1 MLYFQNSLNA
11 GSTLKLRPD
20 LSEEV
25 QDSKTTW
32 ESTQAKYQIAACGD
46 SINFVAC
53 GNSINFSQQSGSDN
67 QKPISLGKRKAEICT
82 PNNKACNDAKKQKL
96 VDTNP
101 TSKIFASNPKQT
113 ITLRDINFND
123 SREYRYNLNK
133 NFPDYASKS
142 INELKHILEQPL
154 TSNQS
159 IGDLFLE
166 KLNKRIITV
175 LSKKPPEDKFDLD
188 DFFNFLNPVPTV
200 MSLWDISLSSDS
212 TIQTITELRQR
223 MPVLLFYYWLAYYIH
238 NSPTGNY
245 NVIEF
250 SKFVTNYIKPKTWK
264 DLKTLSLL
272 YGLKYIPAEKLQ
284 AAIWYLSL
292 GKEISDII
300 DNLLPIKSIN
310 NNSTLRCKHTLFN
323 IASLQGF
330 LDITNQSLSNEKRK
344 LFDEIKQE
352 YDHITG
358 NLPPVEAMHFDNT
371 DLQQEMPYTNGFILD
386 LAQNK
391 KYYG

>member
-11 GSTLKLRPD
+11 GSPLKLRPD

-32 ESTQAKYQIAACGD
+32 EPTQAKYQIVACGD
-46 SINFVAC
+46 
-53 GNSINFSQQSGSDN
+53 SINFSQQSGSDN

-82 PNNKACNDAKKQKL
+82 PNNEACNDAKKQKL

-113 ITLRDINFND
+113 ITLSDINFYD
-123 SREYRYNLNK
+123 SRKYRYNLNK

-142 INELKHILEQPL
+142 INELKLIIEQPS

-159 IGDLFLE
+159 IGELFLE
-166 KLNKRIITV
+166 KLNERIITV
-175 LSKKPPEDKFDLD
+175 LSTKPPEDKFDLD
-188 DFFNFLNPVPTV
+188 DFFKFLNPAPTV
-200 MSLWDISLSSDS
+200 MSLWNISFSSDS

-223 MPVLLFYYWLAYYIH
+223 MPVLLFYYWLGYYIH

-284 AAIWYLSL
+284 AAIWYLNL
-292 GKEISDII
+292 GKDISDII
-300 DNLLPIKSIN
+300 NNLIPINSIN
-310 NNSTLRCKHTLFN
+310 DNSTLRCKHTLFN

-330 LDITNQSLSNEKRK
+330 LDITNQSLSNENRR

-352 YDHITG
+352 YDNITSYI
-358 NLPPVEAMHFDNT
+358 PPVEAMNFDNT
-371 DLQQEMPYTNGFILD
+371 DIQQEMPYTNGFILK

>member
-1 MLYFQNSLNA
+1 MLYFQNSLHA
-11 GSTLKLRPD
+11 GSPLKLRPD

-32 ESTQAKYQIAACGD
+32 EPTQAKCQIAACGD
-46 SINFVAC
+46 SVNLVAC
-53 GNSINFSQQSGSDN
+53 GNSINFSQQSGSDTRE
-67 QKPISLGKRKAEICT
+67 PISLGKRKAEICT
-82 PNNKACNDAKKQKL
+82 PNNKACDYAKRQKL

-101 TSKIFASNPKQT
+101 TRKTFASNPKQT
-113 ITLRDINFND
+113 ITLSDINFYD
-123 SREYRYNLNK
+123 STKYRHNLNT
-133 NFPDYASKS
+133 NFPDYVSKS
-142 INELKHILEQPL
+142 INELKLIIEQPS

-166 KLNKRIITV
+166 KLNERIITV
-175 LSKKPPEDKFDLD
+175 LSTKPPEDKFDLD
-188 DFFNFLNPVPTV
+188 DFFKFLNPAPTV
-200 MSLWDISLSSDS
+200 MGLWRISLS
-212 TIQTITELRQR
+212 TGKTMQIITELRQR
-223 MPVLLFYYWLAYYIH
+223 MPVILFYYWLGYYIH
-238 NSPTGNY
+238 KSPSVHYKVT
-245 NVIEF
+245 EF
-250 SKFVTNYIKPKTWK
+250 SAFVKKYITSNKWE
-264 DLKTLSLL
+264 DLKSSSIL
-272 YGLKYIPAEKLQ
+272 YGLKYIPAEKFQ

-292 GKEISDII
+292 GNDMHGII
-300 DNLLPIKSIN
+300 HNLLPIKSITN
-310 NNSTLRCKHTLFN
+310 HSRVKCKHTLFN